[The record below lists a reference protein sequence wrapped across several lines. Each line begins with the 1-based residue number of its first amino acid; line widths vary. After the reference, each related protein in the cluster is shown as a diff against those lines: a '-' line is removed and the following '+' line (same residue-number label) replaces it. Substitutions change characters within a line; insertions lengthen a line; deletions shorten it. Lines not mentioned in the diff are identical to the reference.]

1 MKKVKIRNLRIKLLY
16 VPAEQP
22 YYISEEPITWRIWKK
37 ITNEEL
43 TEKWSQPVVDKTDD
57 EWNQWLEKCR
67 KLSHEPIV
75 FATSNEIDTAI
86 VHNII
91 EKPRIKAKKQRH
103 WEKDTRSIQ
112 RHRKNTQKAQKWADL
127 IGVQLKTTE
136 DPTLQL
142 YTKEEQYNQ
151 PRWLVI
157 RTR

>member
-1 MKKVKIRNLRIKLLY
+1 MKIRNLRIKLLY

-43 TEKWSQPVVDKTDD
+43 TEKWSQPVVDKTDN